1 LGLSSRLTQI
11 HRREMREL
19 GMTLLTRSSVNLLIS
34 MCYHSM
40 SIWPVFGGMTLECG
54 ARGPEP
60 LRSGAVH

>member
-1 LGLSSRLTQI
+1 
-11 HRREMREL
+11 MREL